1 MRPRLRPGF
10 PMSDARKKEDEPS
23 FESAMERLD
32 EIVASMEGERMSLED
47 MVRIYEEGVRLL
59 RVCRGRI
66 DTAKRRV
73 EMITADLEGTKATLA
88 PFDPATAAA
97 EPAASTTD
105 DTDAKS
111 RSRRT
116 GSSKTDTKTDDI
128 RLF

>member
-1 MRPRLRPGF
+1 
-10 PMSDARKKEDEPS
+10 MSDARKKEDEPS
-23 FESAMERLD
+23 FEAAMERLD

-47 MVRIYEEGVRLL
+47 MVRSYEEGVRLL
-59 RVCRGRI
+59 RTCRGRI

-88 PFDPATAAA
+88 PFDPASTSAA
-97 EPAASTTD
+97 EQGAGAAD

-111 RSRRT
+111 RNRRAST
-116 GSSKTDTKTDDI
+116 SSGSKTDTKTDDI

>member
-1 MRPRLRPGF
+1 
-10 PMSDARKKEDEPS
+10 MSDARKKEDEPS

-47 MVRIYEEGVRLL
+47 MVRSYEEGVRLL

-97 EPAASTTD
+97 DPAAGTTD

-116 GSSKTDTKTDDI
+116 GSSKTDNQTDDI